1 MLRRVVLATR
11 NEGKLREMQSLLS
24 ASGWELS
31 SQSAYGLPSAPETCG
46 TFVENALA
54 KARHVS
60 AACGLPALADDSGLV
75 VDALGG
81 APGVYSARFAGEG
94 ATDEANN
101 ARLIELLREHEDR
114 RAHFYCAIVYLPAH
128 DHPEPLIACGRWTGL
143 ILDVPRGTH
152 GFGYD
157 PLFLDD
163 ALGRTAA
170 ELDPATKNA
179 ASHRGKAC
187 RDLLRQLQS

>member
-1 MLRRVVLATR
+1 MSQRVVLATR
-11 NEGKLREMQSLLS
+11 NEGKLREMQSLL
-24 ASGWELS
+24 ARSGWVLS
-31 SQSAYGLPSAPETCG
+31 SQRSYALPSAPETCG

-60 AACGLPALADDSGLV
+60 SACGLPALADDSGLEEDV
-75 VDALGG
+75 LGC
-81 APGVYSARFAGEG
+81 APGVYSARFAGAG

-101 ARLIELLREHEDR
+101 AKLIELLRGQDDR

-128 DHPEPLIACGRWTGL
+128 DHPEPLIACGRWTGR
-143 ILDVPRGTH
+143 ILEAPRGTH

-157 PLFLDD
+157 PLFFDD

-187 RDLLRQLQS
+187 QDLLRQLQS